1 MSLIVQKFGG
11 SSVADVEKLK
21 NVAKIITNAKKEG
34 NDVVV
39 VVSAQGD
46 TTDELIE
53 KAKQINENPSK
64 REMDVLLSVGEQITI
79 SLLSMLIE
87 KMGFLVVS
95 LTGWQ
100 AGFKTNS
107 EHTNAKIIKIDTTR
121 LKSELEMNKIVIVAG
136 FQGVDRQLNITTL
149 GRGGSDTSA
158 VALAAC
164 LHADL
169 CKIYTDVDGVYTA
182 DPNLVKNAVKLK
194 EISYDEMLELA
205 TLGAQVLHNRSVEM
219 AKRYNVNLEVLSS
232 FKNEKGTIVREDVKM
247 EKLLIRGVTK
257 DDYTARISLI
267 NVPNET
273 SYVYHVFS
281 LLGKYGIN
289 VDLIVQSYEN
299 QNKKDISFTVPL
311 NNMELAVKIINEN
324 KERLKIEDLEVSSDV
339 SKVSIVGAG
348 MQVNPGVAAKFF
360 EALYNAN
367 IKIHMISTSEIK
379 ISVIIDKKDSILAI
393 NSIHDAFF

>member
-1 MSLIVQKFGG
+1 
-11 SSVADVEKLK
+11 
-21 NVAKIITNAKKEG
+21 
-34 NDVVV
+34 
-39 VVSAQGD
+39 
-46 TTDELIE
+46 
-53 KAKQINENPSK
+53 
-64 REMDVLLSVGEQITI
+64 
-79 SLLSMLIE
+79 
-87 KMGFLVVS
+87 
-95 LTGWQ
+95 
-100 AGFKTNS
+100 
-107 EHTNAKIIKIDTTR
+107 
-121 LKSELEMNKIVIVAG
+121 
-136 FQGVDRQLNITTL
+136 
-149 GRGGSDTSA
+149 
-158 VALAAC
+158 
-164 LHADL
+164 
-169 CKIYTDVDGVYTA
+169 
-182 DPNLVKNAVKLK
+182 
-194 EISYDEMLELA
+194 MLELA

-348 MQVNPGVAAKFF
+348 MQINPGVAAKFF

-379 ISVIIDKKDSILAI
+379 ISVIIDKKDSTLAI